1 MEVSVGSAVS
11 VGATVKEAGI
21 AVDDTDGN
29 CCEEVATI
37 LTGAAIDN
45 GPEQAAKRN
54 PRKRKKLRRIV
65 ALFSLEQFF
74 KVGDFLGSPAQYV
87 ESRLRQEIQPCGGN
101 LLSGIG
107 FFKHLDDITAQS
119 AGAPGPVGVH

>member
-1 MEVSVGSAVS
+1 VG
-11 VGATVKEAGI
+11 EN
-21 AVDDTDGN
+21 DGN

-65 ALFSLEQFF
+65 ALSSLEQFF

-87 ESRLRQEIQPCGGN
+87 ESRLRQELQTGGGDF
-101 LLSGIG
+101 LSGIR
-107 FFKHLDDITAQS
+107 FFEHLDDITAQS
-119 AGAPGPVGVH
+119 VGTPGPVGVH